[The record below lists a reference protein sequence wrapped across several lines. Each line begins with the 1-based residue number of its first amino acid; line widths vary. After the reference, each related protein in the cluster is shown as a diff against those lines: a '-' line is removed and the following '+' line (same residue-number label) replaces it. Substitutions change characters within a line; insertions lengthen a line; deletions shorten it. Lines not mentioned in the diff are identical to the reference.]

1 MKRLAE
7 LPAERRI
14 AMGRQGR
21 RMVEERFS
29 EEIVIR
35 AYLDVLATLNPV

>member
-1 MKRLAE
+1 
-7 LPAERRI
+7 
-14 AMGRQGR
+14 MGRQGR